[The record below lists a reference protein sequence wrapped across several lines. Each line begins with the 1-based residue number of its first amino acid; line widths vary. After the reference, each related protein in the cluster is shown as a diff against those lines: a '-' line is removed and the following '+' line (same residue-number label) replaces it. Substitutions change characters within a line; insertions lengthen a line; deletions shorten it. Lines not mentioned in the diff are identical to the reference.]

1 METIKQSVATFF
13 DKAWLKV
20 NAILSVDEMEIL
32 GSFQLVLNN
41 ILADPLLLVLAIGII
56 ASIPYIVHKI
66 KTVQTEKEKRLDALL
81 QELEQLEEN
90 EETHKGNS
98 LLKNQPKGEKTNH
111 PNESLGTLNNEA
123 YGNEFESS
131 GSEKT
136 NESLEEL
143 NLTTQENINDDLSW
157 DSSNDKWSDLYDH
170 LSQNLDEDKQAPIH
184 QSIKM
189 GGDISE
195 DTLTQKPLEIMDHE
209 LSWESNHDEW
219 TELYDTVAEKP
230 LETDMPAKNSIEKD
244 NLTPEIAAT
253 ELTTDQEEQDELDK
267 FADSLEAIS
276 KIEKESIETVPEEEK
291 LEEVTNFLEAVTE
304 LEKKSIEAVPEE
316 EKLEEVTNFLEAVS
330 ELEKE
335 SVEAVPEEEKL
346 EEVSD
351 FLEAVSEL
359 EKEPTDI
366 TTPTPALN
374 IPERIELSLKEIE
387 VEELIKP
394 KSIEQAETTST
405 IHSKLIKEKSL
416 TAGPL
421 LNSMLNSSVSAKTD
435 ALVSRLKTF
444 QAELETRFQ
453 SLETESKTTQQITK
467 TTSDNK
473 NNYQPASVNYK
484 SIKKSRSN
492 KEYLSQLESFIFMAK
507 QKNINSD

>member
-13 DKAWLKV
+13 DKVWLKV

-81 QELEQLEEN
+81 QELEQLDEN
-90 EETHKGNS
+90 EKTHKGNS

-170 LSQNLDEDKQAPIH
+170 LSQNLDEDKQVPIQ

-276 KIEKESIETVPEEEK
+276 KIEKESIEAIPEEEK
-291 LEEVTNFLEAVTE
+291 LEEVTN
-304 LEKKSIEAVPEE
+304 S
-316 EKLEEVTNFLEAVS
+316 
-330 ELEKE
+330 
-335 SVEAVPEEEKL
+335 
-346 EEVSD
+346 
-351 FLEAVSEL
+351 LEAVSEL
-359 EKEPTDI
+359 EKEPMDI
-366 TTPTPALN
+366 TTPTPAFN

-453 SLETESKTTQQITK
+453 SLETEPETTQETTK
-467 TTSDNK
+467 TTNK
-473 NNYQPASVNYK
+473 KRNDYQPASVNYK
-484 SIKKSRSN
+484 SVRKSRSN
-492 KEYLSQLESFIFMAK
+492 KEYLRQLESFIFMAK
-507 QKNINSD
+507 QKDLNSD

>member
-1 METIKQSVATFF
+1 METIKQNVATFF

-20 NAILSVDEMEIL
+20 NAILSVEEMEIL

-143 NLTTQENINDDLSW
+143 NLITQENINDDLSW

-170 LSQNLDEDKQAPIH
+170 LSQNLDEDKQVPIH

-230 LETDMPAKNSIEKD
+230 LEADMPAKNSIEKD

-276 KIEKESIETVPEEEK
+276 KIEKESI
-291 LEEVTNFLEAVTE
+291 
-304 LEKKSIEAVPEE
+304 
-316 EKLEEVTNFLEAVS
+316 
-330 ELEKE
+330 
-335 SVEAVPEEEKL
+335 EAVPEEEKL

-421 LNSMLNSSVSAKTD
+421 LNNMLNSSVSAKTD
-435 ALVSRLKTF
+435 ALVSRLKIF
-444 QAELETRFQ
+444 QEELETRFQ
-453 SLETESKTTQQITK
+453 TLETESKTTQQITK
-467 TTSDNK
+467 TTSDKK

>member
-20 NAILSVDEMEIL
+20 NAILSLEEMEIL

-90 EETHKGNS
+90 EEIHKGNS

-170 LSQNLDEDKQAPIH
+170 LSQNLDEDKQVPIQ

-230 LETDMPAKNSIEKD
+230 LEADMPAKNSIEKD

-267 FADSLEAIS
+267 FADSLEAI
-276 KIEKESIETVPEEEK
+276 
-291 LEEVTNFLEAVTE
+291 
-304 LEKKSIEAVPEE
+304 
-316 EKLEEVTNFLEAVS
+316 
-330 ELEKE
+330 
-335 SVEAVPEEEKL
+335 
-346 EEVSD
+346 
-351 FLEAVSEL
+351 
-359 EKEPTDI
+359 
-366 TTPTPALN
+366 
-374 IPERIELSLKEIE
+374 
-387 VEELIKP
+387 
-394 KSIEQAETTST
+394 
-405 IHSKLIKEKSL
+405 
-416 TAGPL
+416 
-421 LNSMLNSSVSAKTD
+421 
-435 ALVSRLKTF
+435 
-444 QAELETRFQ
+444 
-453 SLETESKTTQQITK
+453 
-467 TTSDNK
+467 
-473 NNYQPASVNYK
+473 
-484 SIKKSRSN
+484 
-492 KEYLSQLESFIFMAK
+492 
-507 QKNINSD
+507 

>member
-1 METIKQSVATFF
+1 MKH
-13 DKAWLKV
+13 
-20 NAILSVDEMEIL
+20 
-32 GSFQLVLNN
+32 
-41 ILADPLLLVLAIGII
+41 LLLTTIAAVLLVGCA
-56 ASIPYIVHKI
+56 AA
-66 KTVQTEKEKRLDALL
+66 QQ
-81 QELEQLEEN
+81 QEPDEGEQVP
-90 EETHKGNS
+90 T
-98 LLKNQPKGEKTNH
+98 
-111 PNESLGTLNNEA
+111 
-123 YGNEFESS
+123 
-131 GSEKT
+131 
-136 NESLEEL
+136 
-143 NLTTQENINDDLSW
+143 
-157 DSSNDKWSDLYDH
+157 
-170 LSQNLDEDKQAPIH
+170 H
-184 QSIKM
+184 QSLKK

-195 DTLTQKPLEIMDHE
+195 DNLAQKPLEIMDNE
-209 LSWESNHDEW
+209 LSWESNLDEW
-219 TELYDTVAEKP
+219 DELYESVAEKP
-230 LETDMPAKNSIEKD
+230 LEADMPAKDPIEKES
-244 NLTPEIAAT
+244 LAPEIVPT
-253 ELTTDQEEQDELDK
+253 ELTKEQEEQEELDK
-267 FADSLEAIS
+267 FSDSLEAIS
-276 KIEKESIETVPEEEK
+276 KIEKEPIETV
-291 LEEVTNFLEAVTE
+291 
-304 LEKKSIEAVPEE
+304 LEK

-330 ELEKE
+330 ELDKE
-335 SVEAVPEEEKL
+335 SIDTIA
-346 EEVSD
+346 
-351 FLEAVSEL
+351 
-359 EKEPTDI
+359 
-366 TTPTPALN
+366 PTPVSN

-467 TTSDNK
+467 TTSDKK

>member
-81 QELEQLEEN
+81 QELEQLDEN
-90 EETHKGNS
+90 EKTHKGNS

-157 DSSNDKWSDLYDH
+157 DSSSDKWSDLYDH
-170 LSQNLDEDKQAPIH
+170 LSQNLDEDKQVPIQ

-195 DTLTQKPLEIMDHE
+195 DTLTQKPLEVMDHE

-276 KIEKESIETVPEEEK
+276 KIEKESIE
-291 LEEVTNFLEAVTE
+291 
-304 LEKKSIEAVPEE
+304 
-316 EKLEEVTNFLEAVS
+316 
-330 ELEKE
+330 
-335 SVEAVPEEEKL
+335 AVPEEEKL

-366 TTPTPALN
+366 TTPTPAFN

-421 LNSMLNSSVSAKTD
+421 LNNMLNSSVSAKTD

>member
-20 NAILSVDEMEIL
+20 NAILSVEEMEIL

-143 NLTTQENINDDLSW
+143 NLITQKNINDDLSW
-157 DSSNDKWSDLYDH
+157 HSSNDKWSYLYDH
-170 LSQNLDEDKQAPIH
+170 LSQNLDEDKQVPIH

-230 LETDMPAKNSIEKD
+230 LEADMPAKNSIEKD

-276 KIEKESIETVPEEEK
+276 KIEKESIE
-291 LEEVTNFLEAVTE
+291 
-304 LEKKSIEAVPEE
+304 
-316 EKLEEVTNFLEAVS
+316 
-330 ELEKE
+330 
-335 SVEAVPEEEKL
+335 AVPEEEKL

-359 EKEPTDI
+359 EKEPMDI
-366 TTPTPALN
+366 TTPTPAFN

-435 ALVSRLKTF
+435 ALVSRLKIF
-444 QAELETRFQ
+444 QEELETRFQ

-467 TTSDNK
+467 TTSDKK

>member
-90 EETHKGNS
+90 EETHKGKS

-170 LSQNLDEDKQAPIH
+170 ISQEPDEGEQVPTH
-184 QSIKM
+184 QSLKK
-189 GGDISE
+189 GDDISE
-195 DTLTQKPLEIMDHE
+195 NNLTQKPLEIMDHE

-276 KIEKESIETVPEEEK
+276 KIEKESIE
-291 LEEVTNFLEAVTE
+291 
-304 LEKKSIEAVPEE
+304 
-316 EKLEEVTNFLEAVS
+316 
-330 ELEKE
+330 
-335 SVEAVPEEEKL
+335 AVPEEEKL

-359 EKEPTDI
+359 EKEPMDI
-366 TTPTPALN
+366 TTPTPAFN

-435 ALVSRLKTF
+435 ALVSRLKIF

>member
-170 LSQNLDEDKQAPIH
+170 LSQNLDEDKQVPIQ

-276 KIEKESIETVPEEEK
+276 KIEKES
-291 LEEVTNFLEAVTE
+291 
-304 LEKKSIEAVPEE
+304 
-316 EKLEEVTNFLEAVS
+316 
-330 ELEKE
+330 
-335 SVEAVPEEEKL
+335 VEAVPEEEKL

-359 EKEPTDI
+359 EKESIEAVPEEEKLEEVSDFLEAVSELEKEPMDI
-366 TTPTPALN
+366 TTPTPAFN

-435 ALVSRLKTF
+435 ALVSRLKIF
-444 QAELETRFQ
+444 QEELETRFQ

-467 TTSDNK
+467 TTSDKK

>member
-81 QELEQLEEN
+81 QELEQLDEN
-90 EETHKGNS
+90 EKTHKGNS
-98 LLKNQPKGEKTNH
+98 LLKNQPKGERTNH

-143 NLTTQENINDDLSW
+143 NLITQENINDDLSW
-157 DSSNDKWSDLYDH
+157 DSSSDKWSDLYDH
-170 LSQNLDEDKQAPIH
+170 LSQNLDEDKQVPIQ

-244 NLTPEIAAT
+244 NLAPEIAAT

-276 KIEKESIETVPEEEK
+276 KIEK
-291 LEEVTNFLEAVTE
+291 
-304 LEKKSIEAVPEE
+304 KSIEAVPEE
-316 EKLEEVTNFLEAVS
+316 EKLEEVSDFLEAVS

-366 TTPTPALN
+366 TTPTPAFN

-467 TTSDNK
+467 TTSDKK

>member
-20 NAILSVDEMEIL
+20 NAILSLEEMEIL

-143 NLTTQENINDDLSW
+143 NLITQENINDDLSW
-157 DSSNDKWSDLYDH
+157 DSSSDKWSDLYDH
-170 LSQNLDEDKQAPIH
+170 LSQNLDEDKQVPIQ

-276 KIEKESIETVPEEEK
+276 KIEKESIE
-291 LEEVTNFLEAVTE
+291 
-304 LEKKSIEAVPEE
+304 
-316 EKLEEVTNFLEAVS
+316 
-330 ELEKE
+330 
-335 SVEAVPEEEKL
+335 AVPEEEKL

-359 EKEPTDI
+359 EKEPMDI
-366 TTPTPALN
+366 TTPTPAFN

-435 ALVSRLKTF
+435 ALVSRLKIF
-444 QAELETRFQ
+444 QEELETRFQ

-467 TTSDNK
+467 TTSDKK

>member
-20 NAILSVDEMEIL
+20 NAILSLEEMEIL

-90 EETHKGNS
+90 EETHKGKS

-143 NLTTQENINDDLSW
+143 NLITQENINDDLSW

-170 LSQNLDEDKQAPIH
+170 LSQNLDEDKQVPIQ

-276 KIEKESIETVPEEEK
+276 KIEKESIE
-291 LEEVTNFLEAVTE
+291 
-304 LEKKSIEAVPEE
+304 
-316 EKLEEVTNFLEAVS
+316 
-330 ELEKE
+330 
-335 SVEAVPEEEKL
+335 AVPEEEKL

-366 TTPTPALN
+366 TTPTPAFN

-435 ALVSRLKTF
+435 ALVSRLKIF
-444 QAELETRFQ
+444 QEELETRFQ

>member
-20 NAILSVDEMEIL
+20 NAILSLEEMEIL

-90 EETHKGNS
+90 EETHKGKS

-170 LSQNLDEDKQAPIH
+170 LSQNLDEDKQVPIQ

-291 LEEVTNFLEAVTE
+291 LEEVTNFLEAV
-304 LEKKSIEAVPEE
+304 
-316 EKLEEVTNFLEAVS
+316 
-330 ELEKE
+330 
-335 SVEAVPEEEKL
+335 
-346 EEVSD
+346 
-351 FLEAVSEL
+351 SEL
-359 EKEPTDI
+359 EKEPMDI
-366 TTPTPALN
+366 TTPTPAFN

-467 TTSDNK
+467 TTSDKK

>member
-98 LLKNQPKGEKTNH
+98 LLKNQPKGERTNH

-170 LSQNLDEDKQAPIH
+170 LSQNLDEDKQVPIH

-276 KIEKESIETVPEEEK
+276 KIEKESIE
-291 LEEVTNFLEAVTE
+291 
-304 LEKKSIEAVPEE
+304 
-316 EKLEEVTNFLEAVS
+316 
-330 ELEKE
+330 
-335 SVEAVPEEEKL
+335 AVPEEEKL

-359 EKEPTDI
+359 EKEPMDI
-366 TTPTPALN
+366 TTPTPAFN

-421 LNSMLNSSVSAKTD
+421 LNSMLKSSVSAKTD

-467 TTSDNK
+467 TTSDQK